1 MKEGFMVQNKDEKR
15 VPISVE
21 ITLPVLKDRKAPDL
35 RVYLFDGAQRL
46 LHSVPAKEQ
55 VEFHIDPKQRHR
67 IAVGPDLI
75 RKRETPP
82 ADLSMRLT
90 QAGAISRDFIP
101 QIPVSKFSIEV
112 LENLIVTWLLVC
124 INIHGTV
131 RKLLN
136 PGGDVP
142 TYAPVCTGVVQ
153 IFTIDLACSL
163 DNLNDAL
170 LNDIRNATLARM
182 FDVEIAD
189 ILTWNFADFARVS
202 SLAAGMFAVSGN
214 ALRSYIFAN
223 RAALAPFMCS
233 LIPEWAICYQQLPDA
248 AIQSDGTFSLNHCF
262 FFWEAP
268 PDVYFEVVQTI
279 DGAAREV
286 ADPDIVCTTMWGYNG
301 SQSALITVTDP
312 SAVACPPDP
321 YPGPGYLY
329 VWPTAIGN
337 IELSQIN
344 GLLSLGGTGL
354 LPGGPNGTPWGGTL
368 SLQVQFDPN
377 LRANNIHYYRWSYKF
392 DGAADF
398 TEINASVTHRWMEV
412 TFPGGGV
419 IDIHYHPVTL
429 GPQMVVGS
437 TETNLFEV
445 PDPTIQWID
454 IYDPGDRPFAYFDS
468 AAAVN
473 PRQGLVT
480 LKLEMFDNNGHH
492 VSCGNAPHAGPF
504 QFVLPDPSGVPGSFT
519 SATGPNIDVQGNLVF
534 KVYVDNNPTTA
545 ELQDVTASGHHVTPC
560 GMLHY
565 SLPSDNVAIQ
575 YVATQPENFIF
586 WDLGVVRGLQ
596 GQAAATSG
604 QVNSANPDDF
614 NNPVSALVGS
624 CVNAAFAVN
633 LNTHAR
639 ATSGYDRQ
647 SQYDRSATIA
657 FALLNP

>member
-1 MKEGFMVQNKDEKR
+1 MVQNKDEKR

-21 ITLPVLKDRKAPDL
+21 IALPTLKDKKAPDM

-75 RKRETPP
+75 GKSEVPP

-90 QAGAISRDFIP
+90 RTGAISRDFFP
-101 QIPVSKFSIEV
+101 QAPASRFSVEV
-112 LENLIVTWLLVC
+112 LENLVLTWLRVC
-124 INIHGTV
+124 INIHGAV

-142 TYAPVCTGVVQ
+142 AYAPICTGVVQ
-153 IFTIDLACSL
+153 VFTIDLACSL

-170 LNDIRNATLARM
+170 LNNIRNATLARM
-182 FDVEIAD
+182 LNVEIAD
-189 ILTWNFADFARVS
+189 ILTLNFADFARVS
-202 SLAAGMFAVSGN
+202 SLAAGLFSLNGN
-214 ALRSYIFAN
+214 PLRGYIFAN
-223 RAALAPFMCS
+223 RAALSPFMCG
-233 LIPEWAICYQQLPDA
+233 LIPESAICYRQLPDA
-248 AIQSDGTFSLNHCF
+248 PIQSDGTFSLNHCF

-279 DGAAREV
+279 DGAPREV
-286 ADPDIVCTTMWGYNG
+286 ADPDIMCTTMWGYNG

-312 SAVACPPDP
+312 AAVACQPDP

-337 IELSQIN
+337 TELSQIN
-344 GLLSLGGTGL
+344 GLLSLSGTDVGL
-354 LPGGPNGTPWGGTL
+354 LPGGPHGTPWGGTL
-368 SLQVQFDPN
+368 CLQVQFDPN
-377 LRANNIHYYRWSYKF
+377 LRANNIRYYRWSYKF

-398 TEINASVTHRWMEV
+398 TEINASVTHRWMDV

-429 GPQMVVGS
+429 GPQMVAGS
-437 TETNLFEV
+437 PETNLFEI
-445 PDPTIQWID
+445 PDPNIHWID
-454 IYDPGDRPFAYFDS
+454 INDPADRPFAYFDS
-468 AAAVN
+468 AAAAN

-480 LKLEMFDNNGHH
+480 LKLEMFDNNGNH

-504 QFVLPDPSGVPGSFT
+504 QFVLPDPSGTPGSFT
-519 SATGPNIDVQGNLVF
+519 SATGPNIDAQGDLVF
-534 KVYVDNNPTTA
+534 KIHVDNNPTVA

-565 SLPSDNVAIQ
+565 SAGADPVSIQ
-575 YVATQPENFIF
+575 YVATQPGNFIS
-586 WDLGVVRGLQ
+586 WELSVVRGLQ
-596 GQAAATSG
+596 GQVAATSG
-604 QVNSANPDDF
+604 QENSANPDHF
-614 NNPVSALVGS
+614 NNSASTLVGS
-624 CVNAAFAVN
+624 CGNAAFAVN